1 MFELFSR
8 YEDFFLLDN
17 YMPNKTNIQELK
29 NLISKKAEENKEK
42 SENDLKRLNEIIN
55 KSEAIKNNDDSS
67 IKIKEKYNAQTRKID
82 MVFNFLRFCKK
93 YLNPFAHA
101 SGENINY
108 YSLPESLIDFD
119 LDYDCAK
126 YLLALDDILSKE
138 INPDEEESVDP
149 TIEINFPN
157 EFNICKKE
165 KKLQIN
171 EVVKIF
177 LADKIEINYLN
188 NKFPEEIKE
197 KKKCLNESLAIFE
210 KKSEAFFGIGIK
222 QYSIKELSL
231 KLKSDFLE
239 SNKNFLVQFDIFDS
253 IISDIFTP
261 GKKFSK
267 EMQKNIEIIKE
278 IIDSEVCTDLDL
290 LEEVK
295 KFSLDID
302 DIDAFLSDKIFRL
315 AKILEFLYKQKE
327 KALKSYKDLYENYEK
342 NLKEIIE
349 KVKSL
354 SKIVNNK
361 YNFQNLS
368 LLEKWK
374 KTRPKISKKYLQI
387 KVLRKNLMDLIENI
401 QLNIN
406 YSYDDEFLLW
416 VINNKFSNYLM
427 N

>member
-1 MFELFSR
+1 
-8 YEDFFLLDN
+8 
-17 YMPNKTNIQELK
+17 
-29 NLISKKAEENKEK
+29 
-42 SENDLKRLNEIIN
+42 
-55 KSEAIKNNDDSS
+55 
-67 IKIKEKYNAQTRKID
+67 

-126 YLLALDDILSKE
+126 YLLTLDNILLKE
-138 INPDEEESVDP
+138 INPIEEESVDP

-197 KKKCLNESLAIFE
+197 KKKCLKESLTIFE

-327 KALKSYKDLYENYEK
+327 KELKAYKD
-342 NLKEIIE
+342 
-349 KVKSL
+349 
-354 SKIVNNK
+354 
-361 YNFQNLS
+361 
-368 LLEKWK
+368 
-374 KTRPKISKKYLQI
+374 
-387 KVLRKNLMDLIENI
+387 
-401 QLNIN
+401 
-406 YSYDDEFLLW
+406 
-416 VINNKFSNYLM
+416 
-427 N
+427 